1 MAEVEADG
9 APGVRE
15 TSGTATDSAAAWS
28 LDATSS
34 QPDPQQSP
42 KKALTP
48 RKFPKSWTPGWFEA
62 CERSGV
68 LPEDLLERPA
78 ESFWEPGASGSPLC
92 STPDGRSGGRS
103 DGDRVYGFFEQLI
116 YYFSIN
122 SFSELIFN
130 YCWWNFTWSKT
141 F

>member
-1 MAEVEADG
+1 MFNSWCKQADMAEAEVEADG
-9 APGVRE
+9 APGVGE

-34 QPDPQQSP
+34 QPDAQQSP

-68 LPEDLLERPA
+68 LPEDLLERTA
-78 ESFWEPGASGSPLC
+78 ESFWEPGASPKIMVSQPL
-92 STPDGRSGGRS
+92 
-103 DGDRVYGFFEQLI
+103 L
-116 YYFSIN
+116 
-122 SFSELIFN
+122 
-130 YCWWNFTWSKT
+130 
-141 F
+141 